1 MWLQAED
8 VCVFSAMEGTITF
21 QGKPAVGAKVTLIVR
36 WKDEKGETE
45 TTVTDEKG
53 RFSLPV
59 MNRVLRQLF
68 PAEFV
73 AHQSIFVHYQGQE
86 YHIWEMS
93 KRDGGEYEE
102 FGGRPVNLRCEITDE
117 LSYDVEIKRGLLV
130 TSCVWDSINE
140 VSSK

>member
-21 QGKPAVGAKVTLIVR
+21 QGKPAVGAKVALIVR

-86 YHIWEMS
+86 YQIWGMGKHDEGEEYGEL
-93 KRDGGEYEE
+93 GGV
-102 FGGRPVNLRCEITDE
+102 PINLRCELTDE
-117 LSYDVEIKRGLLV
+117 PVPVEAKGGLLV
-130 TSCVWDSINE
+130 TSCVWNSIDKENR
-140 VSSK
+140 K